1 MNLKIYEKLT
11 SFYDIILTGGLIVE
25 IKDLKKISISNLILI
40 ILNDK
45 KSDMLRKFAEFE
57 LRERIKNVG
66 WEFDDLLHFDDKVI
80 KKRGLNINN
89 YLISPNVNMQQLM
102 ETYFMYNWQKDYD
115 SNCLLFSEKHLC
127 NDVDFG
133 DTFFTKVCN
142 KEIRNLNKRLKGL
155 TNESQKEIL
164 LSIKQILEER
174 NKAFKQSKREILRDE
189 PIELLCHNEAMYQ
202 LDGDTGTYHEFL
214 QNCSDEEI
222 YALLSSKLGMLKVEF
237 LETLN
242 DTLYD
247 SDLIQNICGL
257 QFVRKDSSKLSSQ
270 KKQLLQQLRNNFE
283 VDYETEQIQKVLQR
297 TK

>member
-1 MNLKIYEKLT
+1 M
-11 SFYDIILTGGLIVE
+11 E
-25 IKDLKKISISNLILI
+25 IKNLKKISISNLILI

-45 KSDMLRKFAEFE
+45 NNDILRKCAEIE
-57 LRERIKNVG
+57 LRKRIKNVG

-80 KKRGLNINN
+80 QKRGLDVNN
-89 YLISPNVNMQQLM
+89 YLISPNINMQQLM
-102 ETYFMYNWQKDYD
+102 ETYFMYDWQTNYE
-115 SNCLLFSEKHLC
+115 SNYLLFSEKHLC

-133 DTFFTKVCN
+133 DTFFTKVCTR
-142 KEIRNLNKRLKGL
+142 EIRNLNRRLQNS
-155 TNESQKEIL
+155 TSESQKEVL

-174 NKAFKQSKREILRDE
+174 NKSFNQSKQEILKDD

-202 LDGDTGTYHEFL
+202 LDGDVGTCHEFL
-214 QNCSDEEI
+214 QNCSDEER
-222 YALLSSKLGMLKVEF
+222 YKLLSSKLGMLKIGI

-247 SDLIQNICGL
+247 PDLVQYLCGL
-257 QFVRKDSSKLSSQ
+257 KFVRRDSSKLSSQ

-283 VDYETEQIQKVLQR
+283 VNYETEQIQKVLQR

>member
-1 MNLKIYEKLT
+1 M
-11 SFYDIILTGGLIVE
+11 E
-25 IKDLKKISISNLILI
+25 IKNLKKISISNLILI

-45 KSDMLRKFAEFE
+45 NNDILRKCAEIE
-57 LRERIKNVG
+57 LKKRIKNVG

-80 KKRGLNINN
+80 QKRGLDVNN
-89 YLISPNVNMQQLM
+89 YLISPNINMQQLM
-102 ETYFMYNWQKDYD
+102 ETYFMYDWQTNYE
-115 SNCLLFSEKHLC
+115 SNYLLFSEKHLC

-133 DTFFTKVCN
+133 DTFFTKVCTR
-142 KEIRNLNKRLKGL
+142 EIRNLNRRLQNS
-155 TNESQKEIL
+155 TSESQKEVL

-174 NKAFKQSKREILRDE
+174 NKSFNLSKQEILKDD

-202 LDGDTGTYHEFL
+202 LDGDVGTCHEFL
-214 QNCSDEEI
+214 QNCSDEER
-222 YALLSSKLGMLKVEF
+222 YKLLSSKLGMLKIGI

-247 SDLIQNICGL
+247 PDLVQYLCGL
-257 QFVRKDSSKLSSQ
+257 KFVRRDSSKLSSQ

-283 VDYETEQIQKVLQR
+283 VNYETEQIQKVLQR